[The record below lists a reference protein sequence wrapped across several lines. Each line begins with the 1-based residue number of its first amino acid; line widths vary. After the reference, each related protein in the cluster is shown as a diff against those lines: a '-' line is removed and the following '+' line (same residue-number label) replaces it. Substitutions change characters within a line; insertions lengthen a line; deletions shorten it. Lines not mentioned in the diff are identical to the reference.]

1 MLRSEIASA
10 SSGGSVDINWPWRH
24 GHSVVAQLPNR
35 SDVMFRKDLPVVEE
49 LISLLK
55 LISYTGALTFV
66 PYGHGTALAPMG
78 KRLLRSIQQL
88 MMTVVFLLLLVMS
101 VFQLAQLA
109 LVLWRMNGVGELMP
123 MIIWVTFF
131 PLALMSQ
138 MFYTLKRP
146 VLLRFF
152 RRWEE
157 VHFRFENVTRHLTR
171 AHCLPIP
178 RMYLIYF
185 LTVCVSV
192 AMVIV
197 VLMDFPVLPFLPT
210 TYEEVS
216 KRFADVTICTFFAV
230 GLFYA
235 WNLSAA
241 SDLVPSIIYYHLA
254 LALEKVTLLLDE
266 QQAAS
271 QIIPAVNPPTL
282 KAMRTQVTEETELSA
297 EDMALDIEDVESKP
311 QLLVTD
317 QGGRRKN
324 WQQAW
329 LYYEA
334 VRNLLD
340 ETNSQFGLLLLLNH
354 GALFFVASSMIFA
367 ILRWFRGMSWLLLL
381 VYGLNAAGTI
391 IRLSSTILLC
401 SRLTA
406 TVQKLQSRII
416 QLVSSSWFTL
426 LRPSERQFFT
436 IFLIRTQD
444 GGTVASPLGLYRITP
459 AMLLTLGSLLV
470 TYLVVLLQSS
480 VHTRFESY
488 VNITGRITGTPFFEV
503 S

>member
-1 MLRSEIASA
+1 MS
-10 SSGGSVDINWPWRH
+10 
-24 GHSVVAQLPNR
+24 QLPA
-35 SDVMFRKDLPVVEE
+35 SVE
-49 LISLLK
+49 LFNLFK
-55 LISYTGALTFV
+55 FISYTGALTFV
-66 PYGHGTALAPMG
+66 PYDHGTGASVYR
-78 KRLLRSIQQL
+78 KRILNLIQQL
-88 MMTVVFLLLLVMS
+88 ISVCVFLLLLFMS
-101 VFQLAQLA
+101 VFEVVQLVLA
-109 LVLWRMNGVGELMP
+109 LWNINGVGELMP
-123 MIIWVTFF
+123 SIIWATSF
-131 PLALMSQ
+131 PLALTSQ
-138 MFYTLKRP
+138 IFYSFKRP
-146 VLLRFF
+146 ILFDFL

-157 VHFRFENVTRHLTR
+157 IHLRFQQTKAAAVPKMNCFLVN
-171 AHCLPIP
+171 
-178 RMYLIYF
+178 RMYIIYF
-185 LTVCVSV
+185 VTVCISV
-192 AMVIV
+192 ALVMIV
-197 VLMDFPVLPFLPT
+197 VVDFPVFPLLPAAYGTIGHVANLPVT
-210 TYEEVS
+210 CVV
-216 KRFADVTICTFFAV
+216 FAT

-235 WNLSAA
+235 WSLSAV
-241 SDLVPSIIYYHLA
+241 SDLAPSIMYFHLA
-254 LALEKVTLLLDE
+254 LAVENISGCIDG
-266 QQAAS
+266 S
-271 QIIPAVNPPTL
+271 L
-282 KAMRTQVTEETELSA
+282 KRFKHAEEAEETA
-297 EDMALDIEDVESKP
+297 VESE
-311 QLLVTD
+311 D
-317 QGGRRKN
+317 QVSVDLQPDCTKEWIRQQSDPEFRRKN

-480 VHTRFESY
+480 DESNFENFTN
-488 VNITGRITGTPFFEV
+488 VTGRITGTLFFSV
-503 S
+503 L